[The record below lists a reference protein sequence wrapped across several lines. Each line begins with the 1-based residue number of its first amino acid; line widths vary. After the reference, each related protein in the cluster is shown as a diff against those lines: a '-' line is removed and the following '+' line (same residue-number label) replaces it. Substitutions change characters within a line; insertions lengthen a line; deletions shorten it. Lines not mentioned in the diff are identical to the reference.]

1 LTDEDALKK
10 RHQPR
15 IAASTMLL
23 VSRFQGLNSARR
35 AADVDGCRHLRFVDP
50 ESLAVPA
57 TQDDRAVGS
66 MACRMRSNAPA
77 PPPPLTPAPASSS
90 HPSAVV
96 LGRFAASLSDVS
108 DDVTNDVTNACSFH
122 RHRQLR
128 LQLCSTFNVE

>member
-35 AADVDGCRHLRFVDP
+35 AADVDSRRHLRSVDL

-66 MACRMRSNAPA
+66 MACAVETLKPA
-77 PPPPLTPAPASSS
+77 
-90 HPSAVV
+90 
-96 LGRFAASLSDVS
+96 DEQ
-108 DDVTNDVTNACSFH
+108 H
-122 RHRQLR
+122 R
-128 LQLCSTFNVE
+128 